1 MKITAIEPMVLKAP
15 VEGIS
20 SWKAAS
26 WAMPFKYAETTLI
39 KIETDEGITGW
50 GEVHA
55 PVAPEVTKTLIDVL
69 LTPALLGE
77 DPRQVSFLWDK
88 MYDRMRPRGHS
99 NGFML
104 EAMSGLDIA
113 LWDITGKAAGLP
125 VYMLMG
131 GAYRNKI
138 RTYASVLQ
146 WVEPRELAKLA
157 VDLTAQG
164 FTAMKIKVGQDMA
177 IDAEKIRLVREAVGP
192 RIDLMADANCRYAVP
207 DAMKICRILEQYNYQ
222 WIEEPVPPEDVAGY
236 INLRKAV
243 DLAIAGGE
251 CECTHYRFGYLLK
264 EGVYD
269 LIQPDI
275 CRAGGL
281 TACHRIGLIADAL
294 NIQFAP
300 HVSIGSVIHIAAS
313 LHWAASGK
321 NLKIHEY
328 PVFPNPLVD
337 ELLETPLYWQDGN
350 LDLPD
355 GPGLGILIREDAVQK
370 YRTA

>member
-1 MKITAIEPMVLKAP
+1 MKITSIETMVLKAP

-20 SWKAAS
+20 NWRAAS
-26 WAMPFKYAETTLI
+26 WAMPFRFAETTLV
-39 KIETDEGITGW
+39 KITTDTGLVGW

-55 PVAPEVTKTLIDVL
+55 PVAPEVTKALIEVL

-77 DPRQVSFLWDK
+77 DPRQVGFLWDK

-113 LWDITGKAAGLP
+113 LWDITGKATGLP

-131 GAYRNKI
+131 GAYRQKI

-146 WVEPRELAKLA
+146 WMEPQELARMA
-157 VDLTAQG
+157 ADLVGKG
-164 FTAMKIKVGQDMA
+164 FTAMKIKIGQDPL
-177 IDAEKIRLVREAVGP
+177 IDAEKIRQVREAVGP
-192 RIDLMADANCRYAVP
+192 KIDLMADANCRYTAA
-207 DAMKICRILEQYNYQ
+207 DAQRICRILEQYDYK
-222 WIEEPVPPEDVAGY
+222 WIEEPVPPEDITGY

-243 DLAIAGGE
+243 GVAIAGGE
-251 CECTHYRFGYLLK
+251 CECTHYRFAYLLNA
-264 EGVYD
+264 GVYD
-269 LIQPDI
+269 IIQPDI
-275 CRAGGL
+275 CRAGGI
-281 TACHRIGLIADAL
+281 TACQRIGLIADAQ

-313 LHWAASGK
+313 LHWAAAGN
-321 NLKIHEY
+321 NLRIQEY

-337 ELLETPLYWQDGN
+337 ELLETPLTWQDGY
-350 LDLPD
+350 LDLLTQ
-355 GPGLGILIREDAVQK
+355 PGLGINIREDVVQK